1 MYANYRSLYNDCG
14 LTSFT
19 AATDRTRFY
28 CASLPQ
34 PVDGEVRRSIEDFS
48 LSTMNVPCS
57 HTEKCDVSAS
67 CNYKLPVVSSP
78 AQPKPNSTSVS
89 ALTKENF
96 TQDTGKT
103 SVCKLEE
110 GDLLPVMDPTFNMRE
125 ICKQSILLEDH
136 LSQTE
141 KRCYDCCI
149 KHFLTI
155 EALAEEAITLD
166 VNQKHKHKLQDLPTR
181 VRKLQK
187 MWHEDPDNNS
197 HAVSQ
202 QLRLIRKD
210 FQMDC
215 FTIAFQSQ
223 DCEGGVCKIKKSNT
237 TTTQ

>member
-19 AATDRTRFY
+19 ATTDRTRFH

-34 PVDGEVRRSIEDFS
+34 PKDGEVRRSTENFS
-48 LSTMNVPCS
+48 MSSMNVPCS
-57 HTEKCDVSAS
+57 HIDHCDAPSACS
-67 CNYKLPVVSSP
+67 YNKTPIIR
-78 AQPKPNSTSVS
+78 
-89 ALTKENF
+89 ENF
-96 TQDTGKT
+96 ELDKK
-103 SVCKLEE
+103 KLDACRLEK

-166 VNQKHKHKLQDLPTR
+166 VNQKHKDKLQDLPAR

-187 MWHEDPDNNS
+187 MWHEDPDS
-197 HAVSQ
+197 HSHKVSQ
-202 QLRLIRKD
+202 QLRLLRKD
-210 FQMDC
+210 FQMDS
-215 FTIAFQSQ
+215 FTIAFQTQ
-223 DCEGGVCKIKKSNT
+223 DCEGGVCKIKKPSS
-237 TTTQ
+237 